1 MNTIEIRSHLTKKQ
15 WMHSWKEK
23 VVEDTKENRRAYHSA
38 NCFYGQFFND
48 SEFKLY
54 HHKEFEG
61 NGLNTFFFG
70 KVEKSQDGCVI
81 TGTFKKKSTANIF
94 LIFAAIL
101 TGITSAVM
109 LFNGNM
115 QLFIAPAALFVIVL
129 LCYFIV
135 PASSR
140 ELLTGILKDIS
151 FTEPEKKQIV
161 SAAQNENRDQK
172 EIADQKKE
180 DKNP

>member
-15 WMHSWKEK
+15 WMRSWKEK
-23 VVEDTKENRRAYHSA
+23 VVEDTKENRRAYHSS

-70 KVEKSQDGCVI
+70 KVEKSADDCVI

-115 QLFIAPAALFVIVL
+115 QLFIAPAVLFVIVL

-151 FTEPEKKQIV
+151 FTEPEKKQTV
-161 SAAQNENRDQK
+161 PDAQNENRDQK